1 MNRLLFA
8 ALVAASACAAK
19 AQNFPASVVP
29 LVGCNSMGNC
39 SGPVSSTNPMPV
51 SGGFQPASVG
61 TPLAVTTSTAT
72 GTLPSGMVV
81 VASNVGPNTAYCAL
95 GASSSTAQQPIPPG
109 GWFAFAVSTAT
120 QLTCVTSAGT
130 TMVNMVGGS
139 GLPAGAGGSGSD
151 GGSIPT
157 GSAGT
162 PNASVLTVQGASG
175 GTGVPVTG
183 AFWQTTQ
190 PVSLASLPA
199 LSAGSN
205 IMGAISNTG
214 FSATQSGTWNVGLS
228 AGSNTVGKADILG
241 NAGATLDSAAG
252 VANSQALTIQG
263 NSSGVAVPTSLAS
276 LPSLAPG
283 SNTIGS
289 INNISGAVSLP
300 TGAAT
305 SANQPS
311 NAAQASTTGG
321 QTGNLQMGAVTT
333 SLPTYTT
340 GQTDPLS
347 LTPAGA
353 LRVDATATTQPIS
366 GSVSISGTPLVSISG
381 NPVLGAGSNTIGKA
395 DILGNS
401 GTALDSAAGTSNVQA
416 ITIQGNASGVPVPV
430 AGTLSATISGFTP
443 APAYSVQSVT
453 TTSASYALPN
463 GTVAIFYNTG
473 ANPITIK
480 LGSSSV
486 SVVCN
491 QGDVIQPNS
500 WMAFTVGTATYY
512 AAIVNTGTSTI
523 VVSGGSGRPAGAGGG
538 PVPTGAAGSPNAGVV
553 TVQGVSGGTAVPVTG
568 NFWQATQ
575 PVSLASLPALAAG
588 SATIGNVDQTT
599 ATAGFLKITDGT
611 NTAAVKAASTAPAAT
626 DAAEVVT
633 ESPNS
638 PLAPFA
644 ATSTSSLTRPSNT
657 TTYTPSAG
665 WNNATSS
672 ATGHFTFASAC
683 RVNGGQVLIPQIDIW
698 SSANPTV
705 KLGGV
710 LYLFDASI
718 GTLVN
723 DGAPFAITPSDFAN
737 LTGNQEGFPF
747 DLYNSQT
754 SGASNSGLSLTGVNY
769 RAQCASGTTT
779 IYGMV
784 QVFNAYVPAS
794 GEVLHVT
801 LHTVGAN

>member
-1 MNRLLFA
+1 
-8 ALVAASACAAK
+8 
-19 AQNFPASVVP
+19 
-29 LVGCNSMGNC
+29 
-39 SGPVSSTNPMPV
+39 
-51 SGGFQPASVG
+51 
-61 TPLAVTTSTAT
+61 
-72 GTLPSGMVV
+72 
-81 VASNVGPNTAYCAL
+81 
-95 GASSSTAQQPIPPG
+95 
-109 GWFAFAVSTAT
+109 
-120 QLTCVTSAGT
+120 
-130 TMVNMVGGS
+130 
-139 GLPAGAGGSGSD
+139 
-151 GGSIPT
+151 
-157 GSAGT
+157 
-162 PNASVLTVQGASG
+162 
-175 GTGVPVTG
+175 
-183 AFWQTTQ
+183 
-190 PVSLASLPA
+190 
-199 LSAGSN
+199 
-205 IMGAISNTG
+205 
-214 FSATQSGTWNVGLS
+214 
-228 AGSNTVGKADILG
+228 
-241 NAGATLDSAAG
+241 
-252 VANSQALTIQG
+252 
-263 NSSGVAVPTSLAS
+263 
-276 LPSLAPG
+276 
-283 SNTIGS
+283 
-289 INNISGAVSLP
+289 
-300 TGAAT
+300 
-305 SANQPS
+305 
-311 NAAQASTTGG
+311 
-321 QTGNLQMGAVTT
+321 MGAVTT